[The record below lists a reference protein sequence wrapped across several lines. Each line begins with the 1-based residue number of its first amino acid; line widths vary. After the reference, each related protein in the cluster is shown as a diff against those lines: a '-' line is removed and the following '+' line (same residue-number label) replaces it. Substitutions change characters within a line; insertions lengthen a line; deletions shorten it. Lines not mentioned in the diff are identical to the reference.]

1 MRTVLAFII
10 AAMALKLSM
19 TTAIAAIGAGIIAP
33 TLSSSRVRMIARCTR
48 TIATSLSRTTTTT
61 IDRSHMT
68 RPLDRE
74 SRVYWWEEFL
84 TMPPILNPETARS
97 AAWIHAEF
105 QGYPAAA
112 RKSNGRWRFLAV
124 ILRTLCSA
132 RTSGWQ
138 TAWPYYYKSVLKRS
152 CQLGSCASRSRS
164 WMCVPS
170 SSPLS
175 EISSAL
181 PNGGEIAFRQVG
193 SQRQQWERP
202 GRPARS
208 CRHGKGKGHA
218 IRAK

>member
-1 MRTVLAFII
+1 
-10 AAMALKLSM
+10 
-19 TTAIAAIGAGIIAP
+19 
-33 TLSSSRVRMIARCTR
+33 
-48 TIATSLSRTTTTT
+48 
-61 IDRSHMT
+61 MT

-170 SSPLS
+170 SSPPIRDLVGAAQWRRDRVPSGRKPTTTVGASWETGKIMSPRKGQRPRDQSQMTSGRLS
-175 EISSAL
+175 IQVTNAGPGFEPALCEGVGLAGLRERVESIGGHFDVSSSHRGICTL
-181 PNGGEIAFRQVG
+181 TLTVE
-193 SQRQQWERP
+193 ET
-202 GRPARS
+202 
-208 CRHGKGKGHA
+208 K
-218 IRAK
+218 

>member
-1 MRTVLAFII
+1 
-10 AAMALKLSM
+10 
-19 TTAIAAIGAGIIAP
+19 
-33 TLSSSRVRMIARCTR
+33 
-48 TIATSLSRTTTTT
+48 
-61 IDRSHMT
+61 MT

-170 SSPLS
+170 SSPPIRDLVGAAQWRRDRVPSGRKPTTTVGASWETGKIMSPRKGQRPRDQSQDDLWQAFHSGYERRSRLWARIMRRSGTCRS
-175 EISSAL
+175 EGTCREHWWHFDVSSSHRGICL
-181 PNGGEIAFRQVG
+181 
-193 SQRQQWERP
+193 
-202 GRPARS
+202 
-208 CRHGKGKGHA
+208 
-218 IRAK
+218 